1 MGAAGRTGMRTFFVV
16 WIGQLISVVGS
27 NLTGFGLAIWMYLE
41 TDSVTLLALI
51 MLATTLPGIVIGPLA
66 GAFVDRLDRRKV
78 MLIGDSSAGTAT
90 LVVVLLLLT
99 DQLELWHIYL
109 MATIVSVANSFQEP
123 AYTASVPLLV
133 PKKHL
138 GRANGLVQMGQA
150 MGALVAPILAGV
162 LVAATGLGGVLLAD
176 VATFAVAVSTLALV
190 RIPRPEAAPSR
201 SERLWGQVAEGWR
214 WLQARGGLFAF
225 LLVAAGINFLLGFMN
240 VLYIPLLLSFT
251 DEVMLGTALTV
262 LGAGMLVGSLVMG
275 VWGGPKRRVRG
286 MLAGIVV
293 GGLLV
298 ATMGFDDSVFLVTAA
313 AFVLMVTVA
322 VVNGTSQVLWQVKV
336 PPELQGRTFSVRRML
351 AQIAIPVSY
360 LSAGPLADGVFEP
373 LLAAGGGLAGSVGS
387 VIGTGPG
394 RGIGFMFVL
403 MGLGTVLLAVLAYFI
418 PSIRNLEDE
427 LPDMVPEVPVGV

>member
-109 MATIVSVANSFQEP
+109 MATIGSVANSFQEP

-162 LVAATGLGGVLLAD
+162 LVAATGLWGVLLAD

-190 RIPRPEAAPSR
+190 RFPRPEAAPSR

-214 WLQARGGLFAF
+214 WLRTRGGLFGF

-240 VLYIPLLLSFT
+240 VLYIPLFLSFT
-251 DEVMLGTALTV
+251 NEVVLGTALTV

-351 AQIAIPVSY
+351 AQMAIPVSY

>member
-109 MATIVSVANSFQEP
+109 MATIGSVANSFQEP

-162 LVAATGLGGVLLAD
+162 LVAATGLWGVLLAD

-214 WLQARGGLFAF
+214 WLRTRGGLFGF

-240 VLYIPLLLSFT
+240 VLYIPLFLSFT
-251 DEVMLGTALTV
+251 NEVVLGTALTV

-373 LLAAGGGLAGSVGS
+373 LLAAGGELAGSVGS

>member
-109 MATIVSVANSFQEP
+109 MATIGSVANSFQEP

>member
-109 MATIVSVANSFQEP
+109 MATIGSVANSFQEP

-162 LVAATGLGGVLLAD
+162 LVAATGLWGVLLAD

-214 WLQARGGLFAF
+214 WLRTRGGLFGF

-240 VLYIPLLLSFT
+240 VLYIPLFLSFT
-251 DEVMLGTALTV
+251 NEVVLGTALTV

-298 ATMGFDDSVFLVTAA
+298 AAMGFDDSVFLVTAA

-351 AQIAIPVSY
+351 AQMAIPVSY

-403 MGLGTVLLAVLAYFI
+403 MGLGTVLLAVLAYLI

>member
-109 MATIVSVANSFQEP
+109 MATIGSVANSFQEP

-150 MGALVAPILAGV
+150 MGALVAPI
-162 LVAATGLGGVLLAD
+162 
-176 VATFAVAVSTLALV
+176 
-190 RIPRPEAAPSR
+190 PSPI
-201 SERLWGQVAEGWR
+201 S
-214 WLQARGGLFAF
+214 
-225 LLVAAGINFLLGFMN
+225 M
-240 VLYIPLLLSFT
+240 
-251 DEVMLGTALTV
+251 
-262 LGAGMLVGSLVMG
+262 
-275 VWGGPKRRVRG
+275 
-286 MLAGIVV
+286 
-293 GGLLV
+293 
-298 ATMGFDDSVFLVTAA
+298 
-313 AFVLMVTVA
+313 
-322 VVNGTSQVLWQVKV
+322 
-336 PPELQGRTFSVRRML
+336 
-351 AQIAIPVSY
+351 
-360 LSAGPLADGVFEP
+360 
-373 LLAAGGGLAGSVGS
+373 
-387 VIGTGPG
+387 
-394 RGIGFMFVL
+394 
-403 MGLGTVLLAVLAYFI
+403 
-418 PSIRNLEDE
+418 
-427 LPDMVPEVPVGV
+427 

>member
-1 MGAAGRTGMRTFFVV
+1 MRTFFVV

-162 LVAATGLGGVLLAD
+162 LVAATGLWGVLLAD

-190 RIPRPEAAPSR
+190 RFPRPEAAPSR

-214 WLQARGGLFAF
+214 WLRTRGGLFGF

-240 VLYIPLLLSFT
+240 VLYIPLFLSFT
-251 DEVMLGTALTV
+251 NEVVLGTALTV

-298 ATMGFDDSVFLVTAA
+298 AAMGFDDSVFLVTAA

-351 AQIAIPVSY
+351 AQMAIPVSY

-403 MGLGTVLLAVLAYFI
+403 MGLGTVLLAVLAYLI

>member
-109 MATIVSVANSFQEP
+109 MATIGSVANSFQEP

-162 LVAATGLGGVLLAD
+162 LVAATGLWGVLLAD

-201 SERLWGQVAEGWR
+201 NERLWGQVAEGWR
-214 WLQARGGLFAF
+214 WLRTRGGLFSF

-240 VLYIPLLLSFT
+240 VLYIPLFLSFT
-251 DEVMLGTALTV
+251 NEVVLGTALTV

-351 AQIAIPVSY
+351 AQMAIPVSY

-403 MGLGTVLLAVLAYFI
+403 MGLGTVLLAVLAYLI

>member
-109 MATIVSVANSFQEP
+109 MATIGSVANSFQEP

-373 LLAAGGGLAGSVGS
+373 LLAAGGELAGSVGS

>member
-109 MATIVSVANSFQEP
+109 MATIGSVANSFQEP

-162 LVAATGLGGVLLAD
+162 LVAATGLRGVLLAD

-201 SERLWGQVAEGWR
+201 NERLWGQVAEGWR

-298 ATMGFDDSVFLVTAA
+298 AAMGFDDSVFLVTAA